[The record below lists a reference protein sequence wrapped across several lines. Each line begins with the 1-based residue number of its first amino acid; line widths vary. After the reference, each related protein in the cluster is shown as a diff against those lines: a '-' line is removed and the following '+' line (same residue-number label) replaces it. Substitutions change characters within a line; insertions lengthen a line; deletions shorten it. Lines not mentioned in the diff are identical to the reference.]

1 MSSPYWK
8 ATLRRKFRYLVLKS
22 EDRFPLCHVFE
33 HEYKKKIAEYIVPE
47 KKSNDTILSRNE
59 NRRRLVG
66 WIFFFLSDMERMFS
80 GRSKR
85 KKRFALSLRN
95 RNVLSLTLWNEK
107 GASTN
112 NSKNLI
118 VSQNSPYIEKAVAL
132 NTDSNCSD
140 RLSNTIHITE
150 SM

>member
-1 MSSPYWK
+1 MKTGDAWLGGY
-8 ATLRRKFRYLVLKS
+8 
-22 EDRFPLCHVFE
+22 
-33 HEYKKKIAEYIVPE
+33 
-47 KKSNDTILSRNE
+47 
-59 NRRRLVG
+59 
-66 WIFFFLSDMERMFS
+66 FFLSDMERMFS

-85 KKRFALSLRN
+85 KKPFALSLRN

-118 VSQNSPYIEKAVAL
+118 VSKNSPYIEKAVAL

-140 RLSNTIHITE
+140 RLSNAIHITE